1 MKNKNLKTIENSQN
15 STPYFKKIFQRACL
29 ISLFLPYP
37 LFSSSLDKKINDF
50 FDTFNTKS
58 NTSSPEYINSQLGV
72 HFLGGGGAVR
82 TGVYDINPIHTS
94 LPSISA
100 GCGGIDYTLG
110 GINIASKEE
119 MKNAL
124 KSIASNG
131 AGYAFL
137 LSIETVSP
145 VMASTMKQI
154 QTWANQLNAINVN
167 SCELASGLVQGMW
180 PKSQRASSYIC
191 EHAST
196 TNPLFKDLVEAKH
209 GCRDDR
215 SKQEAVVNKI
225 HKTNKDV
232 LVGNYNIAWKALEK
246 FSLDDETKNLFM
258 NLTGTIV
265 VYEMPSNTTESR
277 KVSVFPPQYK
287 KAIDLL
293 RFGGTLE
300 KGYKIADNHTDV
312 LIEPLTIKTETA
324 WKSKIY
330 KTLLSLQDK
339 ILQEKEGKDVA
350 ISEDEKNII
359 STTHFPIGSLI
370 SLMSQYNGKG
380 AIITLDRYSDLIAF
394 ERVIKFAEDVVR
406 DTLGQAEALRSAQF
420 SGYELDE
427 YIKQVSLVLRDLQRM
442 NMENIQNISA
452 EHQVIDYLIKVDRHV
467 REQERG
473 I

>member
-1 MKNKNLKTIENSQN
+1 MKIRLKTL
-15 STPYFKKIFQRACL
+15 IFL
-29 ISLFLPYP
+29 NIILSSYIY
-37 LFSSSLDKKINDF
+37 SSSLDNKINSF
-50 FDTFNTKS
+50 FDTFNTKA
-58 NTSSPEYINSQLGV
+58 NASSPEYINSQLGV

-119 MKNAL
+119 MKAAL
-124 KSIASNG
+124 QSIASNG
-131 AGYAFL
+131 VGYAFL

-215 SKQEAVVNKI
+215 SKQEAAVNKI
-225 HKTNKDV
+225 QQKNNGV
-232 LVGNYNIAWKALEK
+232 LVGNYNIAWKALDK

-265 VYEMPSNTTESR
+265 VYEMPSNDKESK
-277 KVSVFPPQYK
+277 KVSVYPPQYK

-293 RFGGTLE
+293 RFGGELE
-300 KGYKIADNHTDV
+300 KGYKIADNHID
-312 LIEPLTIKTETA
+312 IRISPLTIKTETA

-330 KTLLSLQDK
+330 KTLLSLQEK
-339 ILQEKEGKDVA
+339 ILLEKDGQDV
-350 ISEDEKNII
+350 SLSDEERNLI

-370 SLMSQYNGKG
+370 SLMSQYNGQG
-380 AIITLDRYSDLIAF
+380 AIASLDRYSDLIAF

-406 DTLGQAEALRSAQF
+406 DTLGQAEALRSIQF

-427 YIKQVSLVLRDLQRM
+427 YIKQVTAVLRDLQYM

-452 EHQVIDYLIKVDRHV
+452 EHQVIEYLIKVDRHM
-467 REQERG
+467 REQDRG
-473 I
+473 V

>member
-1 MKNKNLKTIENSQN
+1 MKAKLD
-15 STPYFKKIFQRACL
+15 IFFL
-29 ISLFLPYP
+29 ISFILPSFLY
-37 LFSSSLDKKINDF
+37 SSNLDRKIDDF
-50 FDTFNTKS
+50 FDTFNTKA

-72 HFLGGGGAVR
+72 HFIGGGGAIR

-94 LPSISA
+94 LPNISA

-110 GINIASKEE
+110 GINIASKAE
-119 MKNAL
+119 MKAAL
-124 KSIASNG
+124 QSIASNG
-131 AGYAFL
+131 VGYAFL

-167 SCELASGLVQGMW
+167 SCELASGMVQGMW

-196 TNPLFKDLVEAKH
+196 NNPLFKDLVEAKH

-215 SKQEAVVNKI
+215 SKQEVAIQKI
-225 HKTNKDV
+225 QKGNKDV

-246 FSLDDETKNLFM
+246 FSLDDDTKNLFM

-265 VYEMPSNTTESR
+265 VYEMPLNPAESK

-287 KAIDLL
+287 KAVDLL
-293 RFGGTLE
+293 RFGGQID
-300 KGYKIADNHTDV
+300 KGYKIADNQLDV
-312 LIEPLTIKTETA
+312 RIDPLIIKTETA

-330 KTLLSLQDK
+330 KTLLSLQ
-339 ILQEKEGKDVA
+339 EKVLLEKAGQD
-350 ISEDEKNII
+350 ISLSEDEKSLMN
-359 STTHFPIGSLI
+359 TTTFPIGTLI
-370 SLMSQYNGKG
+370 ALMSQYNGKG
-380 AIITLDRYSDLIAF
+380 AVVSLDRYSDIIAF
-394 ERVIKFAEDVVR
+394 ERVIKFSEDVVR
-406 DTLGQAEALRSAQF
+406 DTLSQAEALRSIQV

-427 YIKQVSLVLRDLQRM
+427 YIKQVSLVLKDLQKM
-442 NMENIQNISA
+442 SMENIQNISA
-452 EHQVIDYLIKVDRHV
+452 EHQVIDYLIKVDRHM

-473 I
+473 V